1 MAKNQVPVT
10 LENIDTL
17 LNKSLDQKFK
27 HLDQNLNKRMNVRF
41 DRFEKHFDGKMNE
54 TKEELRSEF
63 KHLPTKE
70 QYYSRE
76 DKTMGE
82 LKKIR
87 EELETTNDL
96 YEKTNIRVNKIDQH
110 LGIDTS
116 VVF

>member
-1 MAKNQVPVT
+1 MTKKQLPVT
-10 LENIDTL
+10 LKNIDLL
-17 LNKSLDQKFK
+17 LNKSLDQRFRRS
-27 HLDQNLNKRMNVRF
+27 DRNLNKRMNQRF
-41 DRFEKHFDGKMNE
+41 DLFEKHFDGKINE
-54 TKEELRSEF
+54 TKEELRLEF

-70 QYYSRE
+70 QYYARE

-96 YEKTNIRVNKIDQH
+96 YEKSNKRVDKIDQH

>member
-1 MAKNQVPVT
+1 MTKKQLPVT

-17 LNKSLDQKFK
+17 LNIRLDQKFS
-27 HLDQNLNKRMNVRF
+27 LSDQRLNKRMNEKF
-41 DRFEKHFDGKMNE
+41 DRFEKHFDGKINE
-54 TKEELRSEF
+54 TKEELRLEF

-70 QYYSRE
+70 QYYARE

-96 YEKTNIRVNKIDQH
+96 YEKGNKRVDKIDQH

>member
-1 MAKNQVPVT
+1 MT
-10 LENIDTL
+10 LKNIDTL
-17 LNKSLDQKFK
+17 LNK
-27 HLDQNLNKRMNVRF
+27 RF
-41 DRFEKHFDGKMNE
+41 DRFEKHFDGKINE
-54 TKEELRSEF
+54 TKEELRLEI

-70 QYYSRE
+70 QYYARE

-96 YEKTNIRVNKIDQH
+96 YEKTNARVDKIDQH